1 MAIPAERIFR
11 FLRRRVTVQYLIL
24 RSTRRVVSTNVNYHW
39 PATVPLHSNRPLN
52 QRMIG
57 VLIDCYSVIITVH
70 WQTPVSKP
78 PSIEKRML
86 ATVVQCD
93 WLLVQSV
100 RFCVRFCETTVVCF
114 IKAANKKC
122 DFFAGNK
129 LKINRLKNKLKINL
143 FKQTD
148 CCLLIQIIWIYGYI
162 WCKGKRRR
170 KKVKMTDIEGIT
182 RASSPRFSKIKS
194 QVLTHSSRNSN
205 EPFRLS
211 KDR

>member
-1 MAIPAERIFR
+1 MAKGIRIELSDQFYNVEIRRDRTVRMRLEMAIPAERIFR
-11 FLRRRVTVQYLIL
+11 FLRRRVAVQYLIL

-86 ATVVQCD
+86 ATVVQCN

-100 RFCVRFCETTVVCF
+100 QFLWNNYCLFRQSW
-114 IKAANKKC
+114 
-122 DFFAGNK
+122 K
-129 LKINRLKNKLKINL
+129 LKMRL
-143 FKQTD
+143 F
-148 CCLLIQIIWIYGYI
+148 G
-162 WCKGKRRR
+162 GK
-170 KKVKMTDIEGIT
+170 
-182 RASSPRFSKIKS
+182 
-194 QVLTHSSRNSN
+194 
-205 EPFRLS
+205 
-211 KDR
+211 